1 MNLRVFLF
9 NKTGTF
15 GWLLLNTYLTTQ
27 KENRNGLAVISPIGE
42 EMTARPFRC
51 FDYQLA
57 FLP

>member
-1 MNLRVFLF
+1 MNLRVF
-9 NKTGTF
+9 
-15 GWLLLNTYLTTQ
+15 YLTRRGISDGYQ
-27 KENRNGLAVISPIGE
+27 EENRNGLAVISPIGE